1 MSQAVISI
9 AISFLLGL
17 MLLSVFAVIA
27 MRNLFAA
34 IILLSI
40 YSLLAAALFMTL
52 DAVDVAFTEAAV
64 GAGISTILLLATLL
78 HVGQDTKAKRILKP
92 APLLLVL
99 AVGALLVYGT
109 LDLPEFGNPQN
120 QVHRSEITRHYLE
133 KSPGKTGETGIPNT
147 VTSIL
152 ASYRGY
158 DTLGEVTVVFC
169 ACIGVM
175 LLLGRQRGRRK
186 PVPDSNKHTT
196 DLSS

>member
-1 MSQAVISI
+1 MSQTVVSL

-34 IILLSI
+34 IILLGI

-64 GAGISTILLLATLL
+64 GAGISTILILATLL
-78 HVGQDTKAKRILKP
+78 HVGHDTKAKKIIKP

-109 LDLPEFGNPQN
+109 LDLPEFGNAQN
-120 QVHRSEITRHYLE
+120 RVHQSEITRHYLE
-133 KSPGKTGETGIPNT
+133 KSPGKNGEIGIPNV

-169 ACIGVM
+169 AAIGVM
-175 LLLGRQRGRRK
+175 SLLGGLRK
-186 PVPDSNKHTT
+186 KKKQTTVSNDSTT
-196 DLSS
+196 DSAS